1 MAALLKPIKVK
12 RVSDQAFEQI
22 RDLIFR
28 GQLKPGE
35 QIMPERE
42 LAQALGVSRPTVRE
56 AIKQLVTMGLLE
68 HRQGQGTYVRSIDDQ
83 RGLNPLAAM
92 IEGHNPTLEELLE
105 VRMGLEGQSVTLA
118 AQRAT
123 AEDLQVLEKALSHM
137 LEENRAGRLGIDEDV
152 SFHMA
157 IAFATKNT
165 VQVHIMKTFYDLLH
179 YGIKENLHYLYEDP
193 ANLRSSGSSIPRSFR
208 ASRTMI
214 PEAAYAAMKRHI
226 TFVLH
231 FFQERQSSLAPAG
244 KLPEAGE
251 TGRHPSRIDGTGPS
265 GRRMIRPPGQKDL
278 VLDFKLVLPVDNR
291 PRSRYYL
298 YEV

>member
-35 QIMPERE
+35 QIMPERD

-68 HRQGQGTYVRSIDDQ
+68 HRQGQGTFVRSITEQ
-83 RGLNPLAAM
+83 RELNPLAAM
-92 IEGHNPTLEELLE
+92 IEGHSPSLEELLE
-105 VRMGLEGQSVTLA
+105 VRMGLEGQAVTLA

-123 AEDLQVLEKALSHM
+123 AEDLQTLEKALTHM
-137 LEENRAGRLGIDEDV
+137 LEENRAGRLGIEEDV

-157 IAFATKNT
+157 IAYASKNT

-193 ANLRSSGSSIPRSFR
+193 ANLD
-208 ASRTMI
+208 MI
-214 PEAAYAAMKRHI
+214 GQQHAEIFQAIKDHDSEAAYGAMKRHI
-226 TFVLH
+226 SFVLN
-231 FFQERQSSLAPAG
+231 FFRERQTTSPLLASAAS
-244 KLPEAGE
+244 K
-251 TGRHPSRIDGTGPS
+251 RQS
-265 GRRMIRPPGQKDL
+265 
-278 VLDFKLVLPVDNR
+278 N
-291 PRSRYYL
+291 
-298 YEV
+298 

>member
-35 QIMPERE
+35 QLMPERE

-56 AIKQLVTMGLLE
+56 TIKQLVTMGLLE
-68 HRQGQGTYVRSIDDQ
+68 HRQGQGTFVRSIDDR

-105 VRMGLEGQSVTLA
+105 VRMGLEGQAVSLA
-118 AQRAT
+118 ASRAT
-123 AEDLQVLEKALSHM
+123 PEDLQVLEKCLTHM
-137 LEENRAGRLGIDEDV
+137 LAENRAGRLGIDADV

-179 YGIKENLHYLYEDP
+179 FGIKENLHYLYEDP
-193 ANLRSSGSSIPRSFR
+193 ANLEIIGQQHTEIFQAIKSHDPR
-208 ASRTMI
+208 
-214 PEAAYAAMKRHI
+214 AAYAAMQRHI
-226 TFVLH
+226 AFVLN
-231 FFQERQSSLAPAG
+231 FFRERQSGQDHTGKAAPAS
-244 KLPEAGE
+244 P
-251 TGRHPSRIDGTGPS
+251 
-265 GRRMIRPPGQKDL
+265 
-278 VLDFKLVLPVDNR
+278 
-291 PRSRYYL
+291 
-298 YEV
+298 

>member
-1 MAALLKPIKVK
+1 MTTLLKPIKVK

-68 HRQGQGTYVRSIDDQ
+68 HRQGQGTFVRSISEQ

-92 IEGHNPTLEELLE
+92 IEGHSPTLEELLE
-105 VRMGLEGQSVTLA
+105 VRMGLEGQAVTLA

-123 AEDLQVLEKALSHM
+123 PEDLQILEKALAHM
-137 LEENRAGRLGIDEDV
+137 LEENRAGRLGIEEDV

-193 ANLRSSGSSIPRSFR
+193 ANLD
-208 ASRTMI
+208 MI
-214 PEAAYAAMKRHI
+214 GQQHTEIFQAIKDHDPEEAYAAMIRHI
-226 TFVLH
+226 TFVLN
-231 FFQERQSSLAPAG
+231 FFLERQTKSPLLESVAL
-244 KLPEAGE
+244 
-251 TGRHPSRIDGTGPS
+251 GRES
-265 GRRMIRPPGQKDL
+265 
-278 VLDFKLVLPVDNR
+278 N
-291 PRSRYYL
+291 
-298 YEV
+298 

>member
-1 MAALLKPIKVK
+1 MAVLLKPIKVK
-12 RVSDQAFEQI
+12 RVSDQAYEQI

-35 QIMPERE
+35 QLMPERE

-68 HRQGQGTYVRSIDDQ
+68 HRQGQGTFVRSIDDR

-92 IEGHNPTLEELLE
+92 IEGHNPSLEELLE
-105 VRMGLEGQSVTLA
+105 VRMGLESQAVSLA

-123 AEDLQVLEKALSHM
+123 SEDLQVLEKALTHM
-137 LEENRAGRLGIDEDV
+137 LAENRAGRLGIEADV

-193 ANLRSSGSSIPRSFR
+193 ANLEIIGRQHSEIFQGIKNHD
-208 ASRTMI
+208 
-214 PEAAYAAMKRHI
+214 PEAAYAAMHRHI
-226 TFVLH
+226 AFVLN
-231 FFQERQSSLAPAG
+231 FFRERQAKPLQPG
-244 KLPEAGE
+244 EAAAARE
-251 TGRHPSRIDGTGPS
+251 S
-265 GRRMIRPPGQKDL
+265 
-278 VLDFKLVLPVDNR
+278 N
-291 PRSRYYL
+291 
-298 YEV
+298 

>member
-1 MAALLKPIKVK
+1 MAMLLKPIKVK
-12 RVSDQAFEQI
+12 RVSDQAYEQI

-42 LAQALGVSRPTVRE
+42 LAQALGVSRPTIRE

-68 HRQGQGTYVRSIDDQ
+68 HRQGQGTFVRSIDDR

-105 VRMGLEGQSVTLA
+105 VRMGLEGQAVSLA
-118 AQRAT
+118 ARRAT
-123 AEDLQVLEKALSHM
+123 PEDLQVLEKALTHM
-137 LEENRAGRLGIDEDV
+137 LAENREGRLGIDADV

-193 ANLRSSGSSIPRSFR
+193 ANLD
-208 ASRTMI
+208 MI
-214 PEAAYAAMKRHI
+214 GRQHTQIFAAIKDHDPEAAYAAMQRHI
-226 TFVLH
+226 SFVLN
-231 FFQERQSSLAPAG
+231 FFKERQPQTAL
-244 KLPEAGE
+244 
-251 TGRHPSRIDGTGPS
+251 TGNAASERERH
-265 GRRMIRPPGQKDL
+265 
-278 VLDFKLVLPVDNR
+278 
-291 PRSRYYL
+291 
-298 YEV
+298 

>member
-1 MAALLKPIKVK
+1 MTTLLKPIKVK
-12 RVSDQAFEQI
+12 RVSDQAYEQI

-42 LAQALGVSRPTVRE
+42 LAQALGVSRPSVRE

-68 HRQGQGTYVRSIDDQ
+68 HRQGQGTFVRSIQDQ

-92 IEGHNPTLEELLE
+92 IEGHSPTLEELLE
-105 VRMGLEGQSVTLA
+105 VRMGLEGQAVTLA

-123 AEDLQVLEKALSHM
+123 PEDIQVLEQALTHM
-137 LEENRAGRLGIDEDV
+137 LEENKEGRLGIEEDV

-157 IAFATKNT
+157 IAYATKNT

-193 ANLRSSGSSIPRSFR
+193 ANLSIIGQQHTAIFQ
-208 ASRTMI
+208 AI
-214 PEAAYAAMKRHI
+214 KAHEPEAAYAAMKQHI
-226 TFVLH
+226 SFVLN
-231 FFQERQSSLAPAG
+231 FFQERQTTSP
-244 KLPEAGE
+244 LPGAASP
-251 TGRHPSRIDGTGPS
+251 GRES
-265 GRRMIRPPGQKDL
+265 
-278 VLDFKLVLPVDNR
+278 N
-291 PRSRYYL
+291 
-298 YEV
+298 

>member
-12 RVSDQAFEQI
+12 RVSDQAYEQI

-35 QIMPERE
+35 QVMSERE
-42 LAQALGVSRPTVRE
+42 LAQALGVSRPTIRE

-68 HRQGQGTYVRSIDDQ
+68 HRQGQGTFVRSIEEQ

-105 VRMGLEGQSVTLA
+105 VRMGLEGQAVSLA

-123 AEDLQVLEKALSHM
+123 PEDLQILEKALTHM
-137 LEENRAGRLGIDEDV
+137 LAENQAGRLGIEEDV

-157 IAFATKNT
+157 IAFATKNP

-179 YGIKENLHYLYEDP
+179 YGIKENLHFLYEDP
-193 ANLRSSGSSIPRSFR
+193 ANLEAIGQQHTEIFR
-208 ASRTMI
+208 GIKDHDPKGAYTAMI
-214 PEAAYAAMKRHI
+214 RHI
-226 TFVLH
+226 TFVLD
-231 FFQERQSSLAPAG
+231 FFRNRQS
-244 KLPEAGE
+244 
-251 TGRHPSRIDGTGPS
+251 
-265 GRRMIRPPGQKDL
+265 
-278 VLDFKLVLPVDNR
+278 
-291 PRSRYYL
+291 RSS
-298 YEV
+298 